1 MFDGLNFLLS
11 FFIDIQNVKF
21 KVINLIILVFLIIF
35 SIIYVGNVLFGPT
48 SLETLSIL
56 KRQEI
61 FLKQEI
67 SSLKGENAVYL
78 KKYFDL
84 KAVEPE

>member
-1 MFDGLNFLLS
+1 MNFLLS

-21 KVINLIILVFLIIF
+21 KLINLVILVFLIIF